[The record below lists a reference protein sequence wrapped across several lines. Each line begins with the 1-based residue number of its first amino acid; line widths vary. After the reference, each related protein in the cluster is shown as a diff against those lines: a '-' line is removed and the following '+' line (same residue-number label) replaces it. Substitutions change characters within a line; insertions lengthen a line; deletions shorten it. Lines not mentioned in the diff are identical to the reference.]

1 MKKSNNNRNNQLAQI
16 HIARAEL
23 GLDDDTYRSII
34 RMMSNGRTDSS
45 AELDYAE
52 RRKLLEHFE
61 ARGWKNK
68 PAKNAKTRPL
78 ATDDQSKMI
87 RGLWI
92 ELFNLGAIANSSE
105 AALAAFVKRQTGV
118 NALQWLNSYQASQ
131 VIESLKKWVIRVER
145 NLRNQESA

>member
-1 MKKSNNNRNNQLAQI
+1 MNNRNNQLAMI
-16 HIARAEL
+16 HIAKKDL
-23 GLDDDTYRSII
+23 GLDDDTYRDIV
-34 RMMSNGRTDSS
+34 RLVSNGRESS
-45 AELDYAE
+45 AGSLDYAE

-61 ARGWKNK
+61 SRGWKNK

-131 VIESLKKWVIRVER
+131 VIESLKKWVARVER
-145 NLRNQESA
+145 KQREQESA

>member
-1 MKKSNNNRNNQLAQI
+1 MTSRNNQLAMI
-16 HIARAEL
+16 HIARNQL
-23 GLDDDTYRSII
+23 SLDEETYRSII

-45 AELDYAE
+45 AQLDYAE
-52 RRKLLEHFE
+52 RNKLLDHFK
-61 ARGWKNK
+61 ARGFKTA

-105 AALAAFVKRQTGV
+105 ASLAAFVKRQTGV

-131 VIESLKKWVIRVER
+131 VIESLKKWVARVER
-145 NLRNQESA
+145 KQREQESA